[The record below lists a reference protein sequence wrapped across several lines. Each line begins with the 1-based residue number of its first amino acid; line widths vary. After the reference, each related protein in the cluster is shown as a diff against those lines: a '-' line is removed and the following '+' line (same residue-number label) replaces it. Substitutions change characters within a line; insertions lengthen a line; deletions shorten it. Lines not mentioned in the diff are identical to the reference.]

1 MTLAERAALARIDG
15 VDKVTGGATYAADVT
30 RPGMLWGKVLRSPV
44 AHARILSIDA
54 GRAREVPGVHAVLT
68 ARDIPEYRIGRSM
81 RDMPVLARNRVRFF
95 GEKVAAVAAESPEI
109 AEEALGLIEVEY
121 EELPAVYD
129 PVEAM
134 QPGAPLIHDPETV
147 RAWATPAQKVADY
160 PNSVNLSI
168 SGASPEE
175 MERAFA
181 AADHVFEHTYR
192 TPIQHQGYLE
202 PHACL
207 VELNDQGVAEIWAS
221 NKAPFLLLNYLREGL
236 GLTRDQLDI
245 QMMPVGGCFGGKGSF
260 MDIPLAHQLAL
271 VTSRPVKM
279 VMTYTEE
286 LMAGNP
292 RHAAVVTVRSGFNRD
307 GRLVARWSRV
317 VFASG
322 AYAAFKPS
330 PDASISAGAH
340 AGGVGPYDVPVARVE
355 VHMVYT
361 NTVPGGHMRMP
372 GETQPLYAEEC
383 HMDLCARAMGIDPL
397 QLRLINAKT
406 KPRET
411 PISAPGS
418 LPRAREAL
426 REAARAIG
434 WDQPKPD
441 GVGRGMAMV
450 EIATSPIGVYTAELI
465 VGRDGQ
471 LTLHTPIIEQGCG
484 MLTVFR
490 QLVAEAWQVPLEQV
504 RVVQTMAGI
513 EFDRGVGGSRVT
525 RVVGRVISMLTER
538 LQKRLAELL
547 ANELGEEDPSR
558 IALEPGGF
566 RTRDGRVHTLAEV
579 VALAGT
585 DLKELVRH
593 EPGPD
598 LDLVEVYAVQAAE
611 VEVDRE
617 TGQVKVRRVVTAH
630 ETGRILNPMLH
641 QGQIDGNIIQGMG
654 YALTEGLNYE
664 DGRVTNLNLHEYK
677 MPSIVD
683 LPPLET
689 ILLPEDRSIGT
700 AAIGEGPHAGI
711 SPALINA
718 IVDVVGPHQIDIPIT
733 PDVVRQLANQPR
745 S

>member
-1 MTLAERAALARIDG
+1 MTSAERAALTRIDG

-30 RPGMLWGKVLRSPV
+30 RPGMLWGKVLRSPLP
-44 AHARILSIDA
+44 HARIISIDTR
-54 GRAREVPGVHAVLT
+54 RARDVSGVHAVLT
-68 ARDIPEYRIGRSM
+68 GRDIPEYRIGRAM
-81 RDMPVLARNRVRFF
+81 RDMPVLARDRVRFF

-121 EELPAVYD
+121 EELPAVFD

-134 QPGAPLIHDPETV
+134 QPEAPLIHDPETV
-147 RAWATPAQKVADY
+147 RAWATPAQMVADY

-207 VELNDQGVAEIWAS
+207 VELNDQDVAEIWAS

-236 GLTRDQLDI
+236 GLTRDRLDI

-260 MDIPLAHQLAL
+260 MDIPLAYQLAL
-271 VTSRPVKM
+271 VSGSPVKM

-292 RHAAVVTVRSGFNRD
+292 RHAAVITVRSGFNRD

-340 AGGVGPYDVPVARVE
+340 AGGVGPYDVPLTRVE

-406 KPRET
+406 EPRET
-411 PISAPGS
+411 PISAPHS
-418 LPRAREAL
+418 LPRSREVL
-426 REAARAIG
+426 EAAAKAIG
-434 WDQPKPD
+434 WHEPKPD
-441 GVGRGMAMV
+441 NVGRGLAMV
-450 EIATSPIGVYTAELI
+450 EIATSVVGVYTSHITVE
-465 VGRDGQ
+465 RSGQ
-471 LTLHTPIIEQGCG
+471 LVLHTPIIEQGCG

-490 QLVAEAWQVPLEQV
+490 QMVSEAWGVPLEQV
-504 RVVQTMAGI
+504 RVEQTMKDI

-525 RVVGRVISMLTER
+525 RMVGRVITMVAER
-538 LQKRLAELL
+538 LQRRLAELL
-547 ANELGEEDPSR
+547 AAELGIDVDQVTFES
-558 IALEPGGF
+558 GGF
-566 RTRDGRVHTLAEV
+566 RAPDGRVHSLAEV
-579 VALAGT
+579 VALAGADVT
-585 DLKELVRH
+585 EQVRYV
-593 EPGPD
+593 PQPD
-598 LDLVEVYAVQAAE
+598 LDLVEVYSVQAAE
-611 VEVDRE
+611 VEIDRE
-617 TGQVKVRRVVTAH
+617 TGQVKILRVVTAH
-630 ETGRILNPMLH
+630 ENGRILNPMLY
-641 QGQIDGNIIQGMG
+641 QGQIDGNIIQGIG
-654 YALTEGLNYE
+654 YALTEGLVYD

-677 MPSIVD
+677 MPNIGD
-683 LPPLET
+683 IPELET
-689 ILLPEDRSIGT
+689 ILLPEDRGIGT
-700 AAIGEGPHAGI
+700 SAIGEGPHAGI
-711 SPALINA
+711 APALINA
-718 IVDVVGPHQIDIPIT
+718 IVDAIGPHQIDIPIT
-733 PDVVRQLANQPR
+733 PDLIRRLCNQPR
-745 S
+745 G